1 MAVVSARACTEV
13 SCWRVTTRR
22 MRSTRSYARYRVGG
36 CSVRQTLSLSLSL
49 SPQYPSFKIGTGFK
63 DEELETHAKFFKDHV
78 IDAPKPYYR
87 RGDGV
92 KPDHWF
98 EPVQVWEVKAA
109 DLSISPV
116 YTAAAGIVS
125 GP

>member
-1 MAVVSARACTEV
+1 M
-13 SCWRVTTRR
+13 
-22 MRSTRSYARYRVGG
+22 
-36 CSVRQTLSLSLSL
+36 
-49 SPQYPSFKIGTGFK
+49 
-63 DEELETHAKFFKDHV
+63 

-87 RGDGV
+87 LTDGV

-98 EPVQVWEVKAA
+98 DAVQVWEVKAA

-125 GP
+125 EGWEGGVATVKVTDLYLTCCSWQKE